1 MKYGILN
8 LFKPVGPT
16 SRDCVNKLLKPLWPS
31 KVAHAGT
38 LDPLAQGVLLI
49 LVGPAVRL
57 MDEIHELDKEYV
69 ATFALG
75 QRSPSGDLETECE
88 SVPLSSAIGRDAIQD
103 VLGRFR
109 GWIDQVPPA
118 FSAIRVDGKRA
129 HKAAR
134 RGTEVQMPA
143 RRIAIHDLELLDCNL
158 PVIRL
163 RIRCS
168 TGTYIRTLGRDVAKS
183 LGTDAVMT
191 ELTRVRVGP
200 FGVGTARSLESICE
214 VGAADRFVEPATV
227 ALSHWER
234 WIVDDFVMRRIL
246 DGQRLPTEEVLSTT
260 ASRLAVLDMKNILRA
275 ILKKLP
281 DNTWRCEKGI
291 AHWNVFP

>member
-8 LFKPVGPT
+8 LFKPIGPT
-16 SRDCVNKLLKPLWPS
+16 SRDCVNRLVKPLRPS

-69 ATFALG
+69 AGFTLG

-88 SVPLSSAIGRDAIQD
+88 SVPMQMEFDRNTIQD
-103 VLGRFR
+103 AMTRFLGP
-109 GWIDQVPPA
+109 IVQVPPTY
-118 FSAIRVDGKRA
+118 SAIRVNGKRA
-129 HKAAR
+129 HASAR
-134 RGTEVQMPA
+134 RGTEVHMPP
-143 RRIAIHDLELLDCNL
+143 RTIMIHELDSLEYEHPRIR
-158 PVIRL
+158 V

-168 TGTYIRTLGRDVAKS
+168 TGTYIRTLGSDLAKS

-200 FGVGTARSLESICE
+200 FRIEASRSLES
-214 VGAADRFVEPATV
+214 VQDHFSGACLDPPIA
-227 ALSHWER
+227 ALKHWEH
-234 WIVDDFVMRRIL
+234 WSVDDVVMRRIL
-246 DGQRLPTEEVLSTT
+246 DGQHLADNEVLSTSQT
-260 ASRLAVLDMKNILRA
+260 RLAVLDSRETLRA
-275 ILKKLP
+275 ILKKRP
-281 DNTWRCEKGI
+281 DGTWRCDKGI
-291 AHWNVFP
+291 AHWDVFP